1 MKTSAILLA
10 CALSL
15 PAAAADPAARDVGS
29 VEKLELTSLTR
40 ERAAV
45 WARTVLP
52 RASKGARQEFHGEVA
67 VANVAL
73 PVRTPVVVM
82 VQPRG
87 SSFDAVFLL
96 ELDLAKVPEA
106 LVTKMGTKAVDPTFD
121 GTLSGEGGTSVPV
134 FAVGVIRFGSP
145 QLSAPASNA
154 ATFVRFGGARLSG
167 LGLSESTGEATA
179 HVYNPFGFPL
189 GVKSLTYSLW
199 LGDRRI
205 VQGELKGIRIHP
217 GRENEVKLP
226 LRALNSDVFAAA
238 GEAVRGGG
246 TLDGRLRAQMSVKVG
261 ADEVTVPLDL
271 PGKVRLVR

>member
-1 MKTSAILLA
+1 MRASAVLLL

-15 PAAAADPAARDVGS
+15 PAVAADSAARDVGS

-52 RASKGARQEFHGEVA
+52 RAAKGAKQTFRGEVT

-73 PVRTPVVVM
+73 PLREPVVVM

-87 SSFDAVFLL
+87 SRFEAVFLL
-96 ELDLAKVPEA
+96 DVDLARIPEA

-121 GTLSGEGGTSVPV
+121 GTLSGDGGSSAPV

-167 LGLSESTGEATA
+167 LGLSESSGEATA
-179 HVYNPFGFPL
+179 RVYNPFGFPL

-199 LGDRRI
+199 VGDRRI

-217 GRENEVKLP
+217 GRENEVRLP

-238 GEAVRGGG
+238 GEAVKGGG
-246 TLDGRLRAQMSVKVG
+246 TIDGRLRAQVSVKVG
-261 ADEVTVPLDL
+261 QDEVTVPLDL